1 MNHLYFVTVL
11 VFAFTISN
19 VENAVARFEVE
30 LGNYARFDFGREMI
44 LIKRTTS
51 LSDEAQYLF
60 AGPNQDGSWTTD
72 GTDKIPSNAHLYWN
86 GTITDKIPSNAHLY
100 WNGTIVFKS
109 ITKDDLGSYEMPLEP
124 QRQHLAKTMIDIV
137 LKGQ

>member
-86 GTITDKIPSNAHLY
+86 GTI
-100 WNGTIVFKS
+100 VFKS